1 MRSGNHGVQRGSS
14 PKEEQTMD
22 RLTLVHRRLIGFI
35 IAIGCL
41 ALLPAMPV
49 AAQVKPGDVIGPQNA
64 TKVKDITTQGV
75 YYMVT
80 KGMQLHITP
89 TQRVDWPP
97 PYKDAT
103 EKYSSQVRLSQD
115 HRTVVGYVAGRPFPL
130 VDAND
135 PYVANKIIWNN
146 VFRPITSD
154 DYDLRFYDCQSQYV
168 KPGAT
173 HNVVDDIQVGH
184 YAGYSLV
191 GRTEVEPLP

>member
-1 MRSGNHGVQRGSS
+1 
-14 PKEEQTMD
+14 MD
-22 RLTLVHRRLIGFI
+22 RLTLVHRRLVGFI
-35 IAIGCL
+35 V
-41 ALLPAMPV
+41 ALGSLVLLSATPV
-49 AAQVKPGDVIGPQNA
+49 AAQVKPGDVISPENA

-89 TQRVDWPP
+89 TQRVDCPP
-97 PYKDAT
+97 PHKDAA

-115 HRTVVGYVAGRPFPL
+115 HRSVVGYVAGQPFPL

-135 PYVANKIIWNN
+135 PYVANKVIWNN
-146 VFRPITSD
+146 VFRPITGD

-173 HNVVDDIQVGH
+173 HTVRDD
-184 YAGYSLV
+184 
-191 GRTEVEPLP
+191 

>member
-1 MRSGNHGVQRGSS
+1 MGW
-14 PKEEQTMD
+14 
-22 RLTLVHRRLIGFI
+22 
-35 IAIGCL
+35 L
-41 ALLPAMPV
+41 ALLSATPV
-49 AAQVKPGDVIGPQNA
+49 AAQVKPGDVISPENA
-64 TKVKDITTQGV
+64 TKVKDLTTQGV

-115 HRTVVGYVAGRPFPL
+115 HRTVVGYVAGQPFPL

-135 PYVANKIIWNN
+135 PDVANKIIWNN

-154 DYDLRFYDCQSQYV
+154 DYDLRFYDCDSEYQKRGPQTGQIEYFQ
-168 KPGAT
+168 
-173 HNVVDDIQVGH
+173 I
-184 YAGYSLV
+184 
-191 GRTEVEPLP
+191 